1 MFRGSFP
8 HTIDETG
15 RVAIPVK
22 WRELLSGQDGN
33 RLILTRFIAEGMHC
47 LDAYPYSRWI
57 ELEDQMLQRRRFGM
71 RSVRF
76 ENYYVSWAHDCVMDK
91 QGRVLIP
98 PQLREYAKLKKD
110 VVFAGALS
118 KFRLW
123 DAEAWQRVDSA
134 AEEAMMED
142 PEFFA
147 DFDS

>member
-8 HTIDETG
+8 HTIDEKG

-22 WRELLSGQDGN
+22 WRDLLSDQDDN

-47 LDAYPYSRWI
+47 LDAYPYGRWT
-57 ELEDQMLQRRRFGM
+57 ELEDNMLHKQRFGK
-71 RSVRF
+71 RSVGF

-91 QGRVLIP
+91 QGRILIP

-118 KFRLW
+118 KFRVW

-134 AEEAMMED
+134 AEEAMMAN

-147 DFDS
+147 DLEP